1 MRILFLSHYF
11 PPEVNA
17 PASRTFE
24 HCREWAREGHE
35 VTVVTC
41 APNHPL
47 GEVYPGYRN
56 RLWQEERRDGIRVIR
71 IWTYMAAN
79 QGFARRTLN
88 YVSFLVAAVAAIPRL
103 PRADVVITTSPQF
116 FNGLAGY
123 FVGRLKR
130 IPWVLEIRDLWPES
144 IFTVGAV
151 RNQTIIRFLSWLER
165 FAYRKADHIVP
176 NTDAFRRYMIGKGV
190 PEGKITVVKNG
201 ADLERYVPA
210 DRDPAL
216 ARELGLEGKFVAA
229 YFGTHGM
236 AHHLETVLEA
246 AERLRGEPDVMLLLV
261 GDGAERA
268 RLLGRREAMGLTNV
282 LMLGQQAKERMP
294 ALWAAA
300 DVSLVLLK
308 RSDLFKTVIPSKVFE
323 AMAMERPLILGVE
336 GEAKELIEEAG
347 AGICI
352 QPESAGGLA
361 EAVRTLAGNPELRVT
376 LGQRGRRFVTEHYS
390 RAVMA
395 KRFEETL
402 SRVVDACG
410 GPEAGRGAT
419 C

>member
-1 MRILFLSHYF
+1 L
-11 PPEVNA
+11 
-17 PASRTFE
+17 
-24 HCREWAREGHE
+24 GHE

-41 APNHPL
+41 APNHPR
-47 GEVYPGYRN
+47 GEVYAGYRN
-56 RLWQEERRDGIRVIR
+56 RLWQEEPMEGIRVIR

-79 QGFARRTLN
+79 EGFAKRTLN
-88 YVSFLVAAVAAIPRL
+88 YVSFMVSAVMAVPRL
-103 PRADVVITTSPQF
+103 AKADVVLTTSPQF

-144 IFTVGAV
+144 ILTVGAV
-151 RNQTIIRFLSWLER
+151 RNRSIIRLLSRLEV

-176 NTDAFRRYMIGKGV
+176 NTDAFRRYMIDKGV
-190 PEGKITVVKNG
+190 PAEKITVVKNG
-201 ADLERYVPA
+201 ADVERYLPA
-210 DRDPAL
+210 AKESTL
-216 ARELGLEGKFVAA
+216 ARELGVEGKFVAA

-246 AERLRGEPDVMLLLV
+246 AEQLRDEPGIVFLFV

-268 RLLGRREAMGLTNV
+268 RLLEQKDALGLANV
-282 LMLGQQAKERMP
+282 IMLEQQPKERMP

-300 DVSLVLLK
+300 DVSLVLLR
-308 RSDLFKTVIPSKVFE
+308 RSDLFKTVIPSKIFE

-336 GEAKELIEEAG
+336 GEAKALVEEAG
-347 AGICI
+347 AGVCI
-352 QPESAGGLA
+352 QPESDAALADAVLAFARDPDRTRALGLS
-361 EAVRTLAGNPELRVT
+361 
-376 LGQRGRRFVTEHYS
+376 GRRFVTEFYS

-402 SRVVDACG
+402 AGVVAAYG
-410 GPEAGRGAT
+410 GAGAVTDTTG
-419 C
+419 